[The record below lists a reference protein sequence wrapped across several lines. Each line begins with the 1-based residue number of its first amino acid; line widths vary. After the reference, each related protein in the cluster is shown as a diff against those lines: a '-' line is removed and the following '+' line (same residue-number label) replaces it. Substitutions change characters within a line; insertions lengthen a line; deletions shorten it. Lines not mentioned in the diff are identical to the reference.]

1 MKNSERLIQEKYNGN
16 YPTCKCGCGENT
28 IYDPGRKDFPE
39 YKRGHQ
45 TRVIKDY
52 FGDPKNPKRVEKI
65 ISTRKQKFDSGE
77 YNHIK
82 KQVSKPRTEE
92 VKNKISKSGKGV
104 SRPKK
109 EGFGVGRKQSE
120 ETKNKMSK
128 THKQKWINGEIGRRH
143 YTSKLEDKFKN
154 EILIQLNLKFDHFFK
169 PKTQKFFYD
178 FYLPDYNII
187 IEVDGDFFHSN
198 PKFYPNGPQYITQIK
213 NNINDQ
219 LKNQWAQDNGY
230 KLLRFWE
237 DDINNNIQ
245 YVKQILLENCK

>member
-1 MKNSERLIQEKYNGN
+1 MLKKDKLIQEKYNGVH
-16 YPTCKCGCGENT
+16 PTCKCGCNEKT
-28 IYDPGRKDFPE
+28 VYDPSRRDFPE

-65 ISTRKQKFDSGE
+65 KSTRKQKFNSGE
-77 YNHIK
+77 YDHIK
-82 KQVSKPRTEE
+82 KHVSKPRSEE
-92 VKNKISKSGKGV
+92 IKNKISEAGKGV

-109 EGFGVGRKQSE
+109 EGFGVGRIQSE
-120 ETKNKMSK
+120 STKQKMSE
-128 THKQKWINGEIGRRH
+128 THKQKWVNGEIGRRH
-143 YTSKLEDKFKN
+143 YTSKLEEKFKN
-154 EILIQLNLKFDHFFK
+154 EILIPLKIKFDHFFK

-219 LKNQWAQDNGY
+219 IKNQWVQDNGY

-237 DDINNNIQ
+237 DDINNNPQQIIETL
-245 YVKQILLENCK
+245 KQELL